1 MYNEEDRQKIE
12 SRAERAAELESL
24 PSITIEQFEEAVRK
38 WLLIE
43 DPHIL
48 RILPYHYIA
57 NCLQGDPVWLM
68 VNGASG
74 GGKSELLY
82 MFGDLER
89 AVALSTLTPQTL
101 VSGFPGKE
109 DVSLLPKLNGKILV
123 LKDFTTI
130 ISMQKDAQR
139 EIISQLREIYDG
151 QYTKAFGNGK
161 TMNWSGKVGLIA
173 ACTESFDMFAMYNA
187 SMGERFIQ
195 YRLVTG
201 DRQKTAD
208 RAITN
213 TADVVEMRKELRNAM
228 YQLMKGIDLKQAV
241 VPTPDEVR
249 TRLIK
254 LADFA
259 CLARSSV
266 VRDMG
271 MKRDVLFVMSPEMPT
286 RLTQQLVRF
295 VQAAMLARRGEC
307 TDKDMAAI
315 YKIALDSIPKRERLI
330 MQQLTIHNNQTT
342 SEIAMKVGY
351 PTSTTHIVLEDLSIK
366 TLCLRIKGADSEE
379 GGNADR
385 WTLKQEYR
393 DILAYYDKLQQE
405 DEVPADIKAL
415 AESFGGEVLPTF

>member
-1 MYNEEDRQKIE
+1 MKEDQKQKLDD
-12 SRAERAAELESL
+12 RATREAELEAL
-24 PSITIEQFEEAVRK
+24 EPITIEQFEEKVRK

-57 NCLQGDPVWLM
+57 NSLKGDPVWLM
-68 VNGASG
+68 INGASG

-82 MFGDLER
+82 MLSDLQNC
-89 AVALSTLTPQTL
+89 VPISTLTPQTL

-109 DVSLLPKLNGKILV
+109 DVSLLPKLNGKIIV

-130 ISMQKDAQR
+130 ISMQKDAQK
-139 EIISQLREIYDG
+139 EIIAQLREIFDG

-161 TMNWSGKVGLIA
+161 QMNWSGKVGLIA

-201 DRQKTAD
+201 DRQITAD

-213 TADVVEMRKELRNAM
+213 TANVVEMRKELRDAM
-228 YQLMKGIDLKQAV
+228 FALIKGVDTTQEVK
-241 VPTPDEVR
+241 PMPDDVR
-249 TRLIK
+249 YELIK

-259 CLARSSV
+259 CLARSSI
-266 VRDMG
+266 VRDSG
-271 MKRDVLFVMSPEMPT
+271 MKREVLFVMSPEMPT

-295 VQAAMLARRGEC
+295 VQAAMLVRRGEC
-307 TDKDMAAI
+307 NNSDMAAI

-330 MQQLTIHNNQTT
+330 MQQLTIRNNQTT
-342 SEIAMKVGY
+342 ADVATKVGY

-366 TLCLRIKGADSEE
+366 GLCVRQKGQETEE

-385 WTLKQEYR
+385 WTLKDEYR
-393 DILAYYDKLQQE
+393 EILSHYDKLSKEDVVPQDIQE
-405 DEVPADIKAL
+405 L
-415 AESFGGEVLPTF
+415 ATAFGGEVVP